1 MTFSEKLLSTGN
13 LRGNFWLR
21 LILALAG
28 YRRVRE
34 PKLRSNQMNKYFH
47 VFLQNLKNIL
57 PRPPYRVYFFWK
69 RLKTSRQKHLK
80 TRERGR

>member
-28 YRRVRE
+28 YRRVCE
-34 PKLRSNQMNKYFH
+34 PKLRSDQMNKYFH
-47 VFLQNLKNIL
+47 VFLQNLKIML
-57 PRPPYRVYFFWK
+57 RVLSLVMCVIVPK
-69 RLKTSRQKHLK
+69 NPDHIS
-80 TRERGR
+80 